1 MASTISSTTTSNTP
15 TLSSPGLG
23 SGLDVTGLVTK
34 LMSVET
40 QPLNALNSKQASYQ
54 ATLTAYGL
62 LQGTL
67 SGLQS
72 AAQAL
77 ETPAS
82 FAPMRTSVA
91 DSGIMT
97 AVADGSASAGS
108 YNVEVDTLAVAQK
121 LRTATGVASTTQ
133 FAAGT
138 LTLDFGSYS
147 DTTFTADTSRS
158 KTITIS
164 SSNNTLS
171 GIRDAINGANA
182 GVSASIVSDGTSSGS
197 RLVLTANNT
206 GAANAV
212 RLSVNQT
219 GTAPSGGSD
228 LSIFAYDASGQNASA
243 MDRIATAGDATL
255 KVDGMSVTSSSNVV
269 TGAIQGVTLTLSKT
283 TGTGVTTALT
293 LNKDN
298 STVQAA
304 IASFVKA
311 YNSVNSQIKSSTAY
325 DAVNGKAATLTG
337 DSTARTIQT
346 ELRAIFSKAVAN
358 APTGSATLADIGV
371 TFQKDG
377 SLAIDS
383 TKLSAALANS
393 NMDVSKIFASSTS
406 NGTTVTG
413 YAKQVDSLVTSMLGV
428 GGLLAGRQAGVNTA
442 IASITKQKDAMNIRL
457 AAIQKNYLSQFTA
470 LDSMLSS
477 MNNTSTYLTQ
487 QLDSLASLTKA
498 ANK

>member
-1 MASTISSTTTSNTP
+1 MASTIASTTSSNTP
-15 TLSSPGLG
+15 TLSTPGLG
-23 SGLDVTGLVTK
+23 SGLDVTGLVSK
-34 LMSVET
+34 LMSVEN

-67 SGLQS
+67 SGLQT

-77 ETPAS
+77 ATPAS
-82 FAPMRTSVA
+82 FAPMKASVA
-91 DSGIMT
+91 DATTLS
-97 AVADGSASAGS
+97 AVADSTSSAGS
-108 YNVEVDTLAVAQK
+108 YNIEVDTLAVAQK
-121 LRTATGVASTTQ
+121 LRAATGVASTTQ

-138 LTLDFGSYS
+138 LTLDFGTYS
-147 DTTFTADTSRS
+147 DTSFTADTNRT

-164 SSNNTLS
+164 NSNNTLT

-182 GVSASIVSDGTSSGS
+182 GVSASIVSDGTATGS
-197 RLVLTANNT
+197 RLVIASNST

-212 RLSVNQT
+212 RVSVNQT

-243 MDRIATAGDATL
+243 MSRTATATDATL

-269 TGAIQGVTLTLSKT
+269 SGAIQGVTLTLSKT

-293 LNKDN
+293 LSKDN
-298 STVQAA
+298 STVQSA

-311 YNSVNSQIKSSTAY
+311 YNSVNSQIKSATAY
-325 DAVNGKAATLTG
+325 DAANNKAATLTG
-337 DSTARTIQT
+337 DATTRTIQS
-346 ELRAIFSKAVAN
+346 ELRAIFSKAVTN
-358 APTGSATLADIGV
+358 APSGAATLADIGV

-383 TKLSAALANS
+383 TKLSTALANP
-393 NMDVSKIFASSTS
+393 NVDVSKIFASSTT

-413 YAKQVDSLVTSMLGV
+413 YAKQVDSLVSSMLGI

-442 IASITKQKDAMNIRL
+442 ISSITKQKDAMGIRL